1 MSKLDFFTWQD
12 ASPDREGQTRS
23 LWRLSSRDACYFVVG
38 ILIAYATLGW

>member
-23 LWRLSSRDACYFVVG
+23 LRLSSRDACYFVIG